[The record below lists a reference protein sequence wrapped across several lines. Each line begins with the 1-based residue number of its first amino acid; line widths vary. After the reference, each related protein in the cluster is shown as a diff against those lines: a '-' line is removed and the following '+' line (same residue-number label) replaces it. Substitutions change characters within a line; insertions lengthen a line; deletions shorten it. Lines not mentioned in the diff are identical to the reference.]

1 MRLAE
6 LLCDVIEMVDL
17 DVTINGLCLDSR
29 KVQQGDL
36 FVALSGTCAEGHR
49 FIVDAVT
56 AGASAVLFD
65 ASVQID
71 QDIDVLCIPVPE
83 LNQKLGGIAA
93 RFYGMPSQQLFVAG
107 ITGTNGKTSCSHF
120 LAQAMNDKEAPTA
133 IVGTLG
139 NGFIDHLEPA
149 THTTPDAISL
159 HTMLRRFVDSGARNL
174 VMEVSSHGLEQ
185 GRVNG
190 IAFDLALFTNLSR
203 DHLDYHGDMDAY
215 GRAKARLFQM
225 PGLQYAVINGDDP
238 FGRHLINALPE
249 SVETVL
255 YTLSDQSH
263 DQAAVRGQIASQGHD
278 GLLLDIQSPW
288 GDGRI
293 HSELLGRFNASNLL
307 AVLSALLLSGVGFN
321 TALKKLS
328 LLKTVPGRM
337 ERLGGKCG
345 KPLVVVDY
353 AHTPDALEQVLTTL
367 REHCTAQL
375 WCVFG
380 CGGDRDKGK
389 RPLMGQMAMRY
400 ADRIVLTDDN
410 PRYEN
415 PQEIIDDIS
424 VGIDSD
430 KLIVL
435 RDRAQAIVYSVSEAS
450 ADDVVL
456 IAGKGHEAYQH
467 IGDEKIAFSDRKQV
481 QQALGVAA

>member
-1 MRLAE
+1 MRLVE
-6 LLCDVIEMVDL
+6 LLCDVVDVVDL
-17 DVTINGLCLDSR
+17 DLSVSGLCLDSR
-29 KVQQGDL
+29 KVQRGDL
-36 FVALSGTCAEGHR
+36 FVALPGTRAEGHR
-49 FIVDAVT
+49 FIADAVT

-71 QDIDVLCIPVPE
+71 QDVDVPCIPVPE
-83 LNQKLGGIAA
+83 LNQILGSIAE

-120 LAQAMNDKEAPTA
+120 LAQALNSQETPTA
-133 IVGTLG
+133 VVGTLG
-139 NGFIDHLEPA
+139 NGLIGRLEPA

-159 HTMLRRFVDSGARNL
+159 HVMLRRFVDSGARNV
-174 VMEVSSHGLEQ
+174 VMEVSSHGLDQ

-190 IAFDLALFTNLSR
+190 IAFNLALFTNLSR

-215 GRAKARLFQM
+215 GQAKARLFQM
-225 PGLQYAVINGDDP
+225 PGLQYAVINGEDT
-238 FGRHLINALPE
+238 FGLRLRNELPE

-255 YTLSDQSH
+255 YTLSDHAH
-263 DQAAVRGQIASQGHD
+263 DQSTVRGQIVSQGHD

-288 GDGRI
+288 GDGRV

-307 AVLSALLLSGVGFN
+307 AVLSALLLSGVGFDA
-321 TALKKLS
+321 ALQRLS
-328 LLKTVPGRM
+328 RLKTVPGRM
-337 ERLGGKCG
+337 ERLGGECG

-353 AHTPDALEQVLTTL
+353 AHTPDALEQALTTL
-367 REHCTAQL
+367 REHCAAQL

-389 RPLMGQMAMRY
+389 RPLMGQVAMRY

-410 PRYEN
+410 PRHEN
-415 PQEIIDDIS
+415 PQAIIDDVS
-424 VGIDSD
+424 VGINSD
-430 KLIVL
+430 TLVVL
-435 RDRAQAIVYSVSEAS
+435 RDRAQAIGHAVNSAG

-456 IAGKGHEAYQH
+456 IAGKGHETYQQV
-467 IGDEKIAFSDRKQV
+467 GDEKIAFSDREQV